1 MSAYTKALAAHD
13 HQDANGRKTVR
24 ANCVVCSARPAADQR
39 TVPAEP
45 AKLATAP
52 QIRFVLDLQGRIDEL
67 LQQLDRGLSEVQDL
81 TEEWFAKERVTAKQA
96 SNLIDSFKLI
106 ESELRADLRKM
117 PQKPK
122 SDSSVEEGFYVLD
135 QEVYKV
141 QVAHHGNGRKYCKIL
156 VVEEGGK
163 GRFVYDA
170 SLTRGVMSK
179 LTPAHLLTR
188 ETAKALGAL
197 YGVCVRCGT
206 ILTEDDSIDRM
217 MGPVCWGKT
226 QA

>member
-1 MSAYTKALAAHD
+1 MNAYTKALAAHD
-13 HQDANGRKTVR
+13 HQDAFGHKTVR

-45 AKLATAP
+45 AKLATVP
-52 QIRFVLDLQGRIDEL
+52 QINFLLSLQSEINEARRELGRGPNAT
-67 LQQLDRGLSEVQDL
+67 QVTQLGL
-81 TEEWFAKERVTAKQA
+81 EEQGVTAKAA
-96 SNLIDSFKLI
+96 SGMIDALKI
-106 ESELRADLRKM
+106 VRDEYRIELRNM
-117 PQKPK
+117 PKKPK
-122 SDSSVEEGFYVLD
+122 NDSSVEEGFYVLD
-135 QEVYKV
+135 QDVYKV
-141 QVAHHGNGRKYCKIL
+141 QVAVHGNGRKYCKIL

-197 YGVCVRCGT
+197 YGVCVRCGA

-226 QA
+226 EA